1 MKLTFQ
7 LGETDNEQ
15 IRKIY
20 RMAAADKSCGEKL
33 SIKLGREIGSSR
45 KGGCYFN
52 RVVRESSLIRGH
64 LSCDLEELL
73 F

>member
-20 RMAAADKSCGEKL
+20 RMAVADKSCGEKE
-33 SIKLGREIGSSR
+33 SKKLEREIGAPG
-45 KGGCYFN
+45 KG
-52 RVVRESSLIRGH
+52 VAILIEWSGKTH
-64 LSCDLEELL
+64 DKGTFEL
-73 F
+73 